1 MTAQQ
6 SYTLRLDASRTVDVT
21 LPVDEPLH
29 RVVERLVQEYGLPTV
44 DQQGQPITYAL
55 YAGSDRRLSREMT
68 LRQAGQDRGG
78 ELYLANAYAPWWEQ
92 TPTATRRLSDHR
104 GQAAQGH
111 QRSLLYALIGA
122 GAVIALLLVV
132 VAVLLLN
139 MLRGSPSEA
148 SSPTSVPGERAGLKV
163 TSTLAPLPTASP
175 ATSDRP
181 APTSTLA
188 PIAAAPTS
196 TLAPIAAPATA
207 TSLPSIRMTPSGQSS
222 PAQLLATATPVKD
235 EAVIVAGVR
244 QEYLDRD
251 TRLFFQGRTAFGAYL
266 WEDAA
271 LRTKKPAS
279 KGSVVVSNGD
289 RVAILRKA
297 NGVAMVRIVTNKLD
311 PGDPKVI
318 GATGYLPVWLI
329 TDQGVPPPAPPTAT
343 PRSGKLFVYKLN
355 ENDTP
360 GCISMRITGI
370 NARGWSFVV
379 DGMNLRG
386 RFDGAGNA
394 RLCGLGADQVV
405 TISVLYSNGRVVP
418 GGRGVPAKGRAIM
431 IGEWRQ

>member
-6 SYTLRLDASRTVDVT
+6 SYRLRLDNSRTVDVT

-29 RVVERLVQEYGLPTV
+29 RVVERLVQEHGLPTV
-44 DQQGQPITYAL
+44 DQQGRSITYAL
-55 YAGSDRRLSREMT
+55 YAGSDRRLSGEMT
-68 LRQAGQDRGG
+68 LRQEGQDRGG

-92 TPTATRRLSDHR
+92 TSTATRRLSDHR
-104 GQAAQGH
+104 GQAAGGH
-111 QRSLLYALIGA
+111 QRSRLYALVGA

-148 SSPTSVPGERAGLKV
+148 LRPTSVPGVGLTV
-163 TSTLAPLPTASP
+163 TSTLAPLPTASS

-181 APTSTLA
+181 APMSTLA
-188 PIAAAPTS
+188 PQSP
-196 TLAPIAAPATA
+196 AAPATA
-207 TSLPSIRMTPSGQSS
+207 TSLPSIGMAPLGQSS
-222 PAQLLATATPVKD
+222 PAQLLATVTLVKD

-244 QEYLDRD
+244 REYLDRD

-271 LRTKKPAS
+271 LRTRKPAS

-297 NGVAMVRIVTNKLD
+297 NGVALVRIVTNKLD

-394 RLCGLGADQVV
+394 RLCGLDADQVV